1 MCSAYTVL
9 KDSDCRAQASACD
22 NIVDE
27 LDRLF
32 GLLVTALARETR
44 VAVPFPA
51 AEVYE
56 RLVPYRSNRSRLNVA
71 THQDYEM
78 AVLRLLAGERSY
90 LQLEPES
97 VREAMQRELATIN
110 PDPAFFR
117 SFPDAQV
124 MVNGRAA
131 DHALKADRAYAPPLD
146 ADEEDLLDTTGEN
159 PIPAPPPATP
169 GAPFAYPARF
179 RVARPPDMLSEHQ
192 CEYCGGVLP
201 SSREVRF
208 CPHCGQPQEGDLK
221 CPACGSAVDVG
232 WAYCLSCGKPTGFE

>member
-1 MCSAYTVL
+1 M
-9 KDSDCRAQASACD
+9 
-22 NIVDE
+22 DE

-32 GLLVTALARETR
+32 GLLVAALARETR

-51 AEVYE
+51 AEIYE
-56 RLVPYRSNRSRLNVA
+56 RLVPYRSTRSRLNVA

-78 AVLRLLAGERSY
+78 AVLRLLAGERGY
-90 LQLEPES
+90 VQLEPDA
-97 VREAMQRELATIN
+97 VREAMEREIATIN
-110 PDPAFFR
+110 PDPAYFR
-117 SFPDAQV
+117 SFPEARV

-131 DHALKADRAYAPPLD
+131 ERVLLAERAYAPPTD
-146 ADEEDLLDTTGEN
+146 DDEDGLLDTTGEN
-159 PIPAPPPATP
+159 PIPPPASP
-169 GAPFAYPARF
+169 ASGGASHVVHPERF
-179 RVARPPDMLSEHQ
+179 RVARPQGLSENQ

-201 SSREVRF
+201 SNRDARF

>member
-1 MCSAYTVL
+1 M
-9 KDSDCRAQASACD
+9 
-22 NIVDE
+22 DE

-32 GLLVTALARETR
+32 SQLVIALARETR

-51 AEVYE
+51 ADVYE

-78 AVLRLLAGERSY
+78 AVLRLLAGERGY
-90 LQLEPES
+90 VQLEPET
-97 VREAMQRELATIN
+97 VRDAMQREVAGTN
-110 PDPAFFR
+110 PDPAYFR

-131 DHALKADRAYAPPLD
+131 ERVLLADRAYAPP
-146 ADEEDLLDTTGEN
+146 AVAEEDDLSDSTGEN
-159 PIPAPPPATP
+159 PIPPP
-169 GAPFAYPARF
+169 
-179 RVARPPDMLSEHQ
+179 VSEPSPIRNPQSRGDALAANQ

-201 SSREVRF
+201 AKREVSF
-208 CPHCGQPQEGDLK
+208 CPHCGQPAAGDLK

-232 WAYCLSCGKPTGFE
+232 WAYCLSCGRATGFE

>member
-1 MCSAYTVL
+1 M
-9 KDSDCRAQASACD
+9 
-22 NIVDE
+22 VDE

-32 GLLVTALARETR
+32 GLLVAALAREAR

-51 AEVYE
+51 AEIYE

-78 AVLRLLAGERSY
+78 AVLRLLAGERGY
-90 LQLEPES
+90 VQLEPDS
-97 VREAMQRELATIN
+97 VRDAMEREIATIN
-110 PDPAFFR
+110 PDPAYFR

-131 DHALKADRAYAPPLD
+131 DRALKAERAYAPPMD
-146 ADEEDLLDTTGEN
+146 QDEEDLLDTTGEN
-159 PIPAPPPATP
+159 PIPAPPP
-169 GAPFAYPARF
+169 PAAETAQFSPRF
-179 RVARPPDMLSEHQ
+179 RVARPPDLLSDNQ

-201 SSREVRF
+201 SNREVRF

-221 CPACGSAVDVG
+221 CPACGSPVDVG

>member
-1 MCSAYTVL
+1 M
-9 KDSDCRAQASACD
+9 
-22 NIVDE
+22 DE

-32 GLLVTALARETR
+32 TLLVTALARETR

-51 AEVYE
+51 ADVYE

-78 AVLRLLAGERSY
+78 AVLRLLAGERGY
-90 LQLEPES
+90 VQLEPET
-97 VREAMQRELATIN
+97 VREAMQREIATIN
-110 PDPAFFR
+110 PDPAYFR

-131 DHALKADRAYAPPLD
+131 ERVVMADRAYAPSG
-146 ADEEDLLDTTGEN
+146 AEEDEDELLDTTGEN
-159 PIPAPPPATP
+159 PIPPPPPSAHFVHP
-169 GAPFAYPARF
+169 ERF
-179 RVARPPDMLSEHQ
+179 RVARPAAGDGPTENQ

-201 SSREVRF
+201 TNRDVRF

-221 CPACGSAVDVG
+221 CPACGAGVDVG
-232 WAYCLSCGKPTGFE
+232 WAYCLACGKPTGFE

>member
-1 MCSAYTVL
+1 VEEWG
-9 KDSDCRAQASACD
+9 RV
-22 NIVDE
+22 VDE

-32 GLLVTALARETR
+32 GLLVGALARETR

-51 AEVYE
+51 AEIYE
-56 RLVPYRSNRSRLNVA
+56 RLVPYRQNRSRLNVA

-90 LQLEPES
+90 VQLEPDS
-97 VREAMQRELATIN
+97 VREAMQREIATIN
-110 PDPAFFR
+110 PDPAYFR
-117 SFPDAQV
+117 SFPEAQV

-131 DHALKADRAYAPPLD
+131 ERVMIADRAYAPPPSPPAI
-146 ADEEDLLDTTGEN
+146 ADEDELLDTTGEN
-159 PIPAPPPATP
+159 PIPPPAPSTP
-169 GAPFAYPARF
+169 TPRSERF
-179 RVARPPDMLSEHQ
+179 RIARPPQGLSENQ

-201 SSREVRF
+201 SNRDVRF

-221 CPACGSAVDVG
+221 CPACDSPVDVG